1 MNQLFHKMIKPE
13 DIVYSLD
20 GFILKIENLMLLLLF
35 SHVKNNLMM
44 VYKGNILDVIIA
56 GDTII

>member
-1 MNQLFHKMIKPE
+1 MNQLFHKMIKLE

>member
-1 MNQLFHKMIKPE
+1 MIKLE